1 MLFNMEKSW
10 VSIYCPSL
18 SECLELTIGL
28 QVDCNFM
35 SVTFSCRQAQR
46 REDEDKRRET
56 HSSKKKG
63 KRHISK
69 SWIHILIVNWF
80 ELVSS

>member
-1 MLFNMEKSW
+1 MMLFNKAKSR

-18 SECLELTIGL
+18 NECLELTLGL

-35 SVTFSCRQAQR
+35 SVSCRQAQR

-56 HSSKKKG
+56 YSRTKKG
-63 KRHISK
+63 KRHITK
-69 SWIHILIVNWF
+69 SWIHILIANWF